1 MADLKKLAE
10 ELVGLTL
17 LEAAELKNILK
28 DEYGIEPAAGA
39 VAVAQVLALGH
50 GGEGGG
56 GAQAA
61 VAHIV
66 EQGGVRFGMGLVSE
80 RAIVGIGHG

>member
-1 MADLKKLAE
+1 MPFTGSGGRFWRGGGGE
-10 ELVGLTL
+10 FGF
-17 LEAAELKNILK
+17 
-28 DEYGIEPAAGA
+28 AAGA

-66 EQGGVRFGMGLVSE
+66 EQGGVRFGMGENFTVAIDMGSSE
-80 RAIVGIGHG
+80 EAGKPLYIGLGYLY